1 MAWKNYQ
8 LKPTPTQPSPLVHEN
23 QLETEE
29 QNFSPNSL
37 YIFILSV
44 NFENLTAELY
54 VLIISFMLVKFQEV
68 QRSIAMFSNKY

>member
-8 LKPTPTQPSPLVHEN
+8 LKSTPTQPSPLVHES

-29 QNFSPNSL
+29 QNFSLNFL
-37 YIFILSV
+37 YIFISNV

-54 VLIISFMLVKFQEV
+54 VIIISFILAKFQEV
-68 QRSIAMFSNKY
+68 QKSIAMFSNKY